1 LPESQFND
9 GLNMNS
15 GTVGAHVRHII
26 EHYQSLLSAAET
38 VDYDKRARN
47 VLIETQQK
55 TAIEALKT
63 LTLQLDTF
71 TSDRSIHVLCS
82 TNSCENPVA
91 SISSLRRELVFVHSH
106 TTHHMAIIRILALTM
121 KLPISINFGKA
132 TSTQKYE
139 HNVQC

>member
-1 LPESQFND
+1 MPESQFND
-9 GLNMNS
+9 GLNINS
-15 GTVGAHVRHII
+15 GTIGAHVRHIV

-47 VLIETQQK
+47 VLIETQKK

-63 LTLQLDTF
+63 LILQLDTF
-71 TSDRSIHVLCS
+71 TSDRDIYVLCS
-82 TNSCENPVA
+82 TNSHEKPLA
-91 SISSLRRELVFVHSH
+91 SLSSIRRELVFIHSH
-106 TTHHMAIIRILALTM
+106 TTHHMAIIRILGLTM
-121 KLPISINFGKA
+121 KLDVSANFGKA